1 MAHTLMHADLGCS
14 WLCRPQC
21 FQALEMAKLASLLL
35 RDIPA
40 FEDPFHSA
48 LPTVRATHK
57 DFQYNVV
64 STAPFAVGTQN

>member
-1 MAHTLMHADLGCS
+1 MRARGLER
-14 WLCRPQC
+14 LCEMGGESAKSRER
-21 FQALEMAKLASLLL
+21 ALEMAKLASLLL